1 MIEPG
6 RSEQENPMLTRVA
19 HVTVR
24 YRWAVI
30 GCWLVLVVV
39 GGFAAG
45 KVSTRWYQ
53 SFSIPGQSA
62 YQA

>member
-1 MIEPG
+1 
-6 RSEQENPMLTRVA
+6 MLTRVA

-45 KVSTRWYQ
+45 KVSTRW
-53 SFSIPGQSA
+53 
-62 YQA
+62 